1 VTSARNYSSI
11 AASAALTSG
20 CSNVDTTIQ
29 VDTTSGFPSV
39 PFLLTI
45 DKDRV
50 AEELVLCTAIVGLAL
65 TVTRGY
71 DGTSATAHTAAAIV
85 KHVVAGVDLQDAG
98 NHVGDSTLHWNST
111 NTDTLEL
118 PWQFSKPGVICTGL
132 TTGTPTT
139 ISSAGPTSILA
150 GPASGRRV
158 IKNIL
163 ITGAKGAT
171 VTVTAASV
179 NIAKFMFPNGSGDPA
194 KNTVSLTLA
203 LPIAN
208 GESVTATVASG
219 AATFTP
225 VYADRSGTSF
235 TRLGLVSGSTTGN
248 IIASGTAR
256 TITQLWIANC
266 DASTTATGS
275 VLRAGTTIIDSVSLI
290 AGAVC
295 SFDDPFTITNAQAL
309 TYSGDSATALTYFA
323 VGI

>member
-39 PFLLTI
+39 PFLLCL

-71 DGTSATAHTAAAIV
+71 DGTSATAHSAAATV
-85 KHVVAGVDLQDAG
+85 KHVVAGLDLQDAG
-98 NHVGDSTLHWNST
+98 NHIGDSTLHWNST

-139 ISSAGPTSILA
+139 LASAGPTSILA
-150 GPASGRRV
+150 GPASGRRIV
-158 IKNIL
+158 KTIL
-163 ITGAKGAT
+163 VTGAKGVV

-179 NIAKFMFPNGSGDPA
+179 NIAKFTLPNGTTDPA
-194 KNTVSLTLA
+194 KNTAALTLA

-208 GESVTATVASG
+208 GESVTATTSG
-219 AATFTP
+219 GSATFMP
-225 VYADRSGTSF
+225 VYVDRTDTSF
-235 TRLGLVSGSTTGN
+235 TRLGLVSASTTGN

-256 TITQLWIANC
+256 KITQLWIANC
-266 DASTTATGS
+266 STTTTATGS
-275 VLRAGTTIIDSVSLI
+275 VLRAGTTIIDSVSL
-290 AGAVC
+290 APGAVF
-295 SFDDPFTITNAQAL
+295 SLDDPFTITNAQAL
-309 TYSGDSATALTYFA
+309 TYSGDSTTALTYFA

>member
-29 VDTTSGFPSV
+29 VDTTAGFPSV
-39 PFLLTI
+39 PFILCI
-45 DKDRV
+45 DKDRI

-65 TVTRGY
+65 TVTRAY
-71 DGTSATAHTAAAIV
+71 DGTSAIAHTAGATV
-85 KHVVAGVDLQDAG
+85 KHVVAGLDLQNAG
-98 NHVGDSTLHWNST
+98 DHIGNSTLHWNAT

-118 PWQFSKPGVICTGL
+118 PWQFSKPGVYATGI

-150 GPASGRRV
+150 GPASGRRI

-163 ITGAKGAT
+163 ITGERGAT

-179 NIAKFMFPNGSGDPA
+179 NIAKFDIPNGTGSPA
-194 KNTVSLTLA
+194 KNTAALTLA

-208 GESVTATVASG
+208 GESVTATVGSG

-225 VYADRSGTSF
+225 IYVDRTDALF
-235 TRLGLVSGSTTGN
+235 DRRGLTSGSATGT
-248 IIASGTAR
+248 IVASGTAR

-266 DASTTATGS
+266 GSIAATGS
-275 VLRAGTTIIDSVSLI
+275 ILRAGTTIVDSVSLE
-290 AGAVC
+290 AGGVF
-295 SFDDPFTITNAQAL
+295 SYDDPLTITNAQAL
-309 TYSGDSATALTYFA
+309 TYSGDSTTALTYFA

>member
-1 VTSARNYSSI
+1 MTSARNYSSI

-71 DGTSATAHTAAAIV
+71 DGTSATAHTAAATV

-98 NHVGDSTLHWNST
+98 DHIGNSTLHWNST

-158 IKNIL
+158 VKTIL
-163 ITGAKGAT
+163 ITGAKGAV

-179 NIAKFMFPNGSGDPA
+179 NIAKFTFPNGNDPA
-194 KNTVSLTLA
+194 KNTAALTLA

-208 GESVTATVASG
+208 GESVTATRLVWG
-219 AATFTP
+219 GNVHP
-225 VYADRSGTSF
+225 VYVDRTDTSF

-266 DASTTATGS
+266 STSTTATGS
-275 VLRAGTTIIDSVSLI
+275 VLRAGTTIIDSVSLPL
-290 AGAVC
+290 ARVLPG
-295 SFDDPFTITNAQAL
+295 
-309 TYSGDSATALTYFA
+309 
-323 VGI
+323 